1 MPNPR
6 DEYDC
11 PKPIMTIA
19 FLSVGDDVA
28 TGVGGG
34 GGGEC
39 YPSLANE
46 KGNLLEVSG
55 KDFHLLIKE
64 KASRRVSPFAPNS
77 FQTGRR
83 ASAW

>member
-1 MPNPR
+1 MPTPR

-34 GGGEC
+34 GEGENVI
-39 YPSLANE
+39 L
-46 KGNLLEVSG
+46 V
-55 KDFHLLIKE
+55 
-64 KASRRVSPFAPNS
+64 
-77 FQTGRR
+77 
-83 ASAW
+83 